1 MSLLKPGRNAT
12 IVILLSLWIAAA
24 LLFDRTASLWQQYGL
39 GAVTVVF
46 LACLLAGETVEVRR
60 QVLVAAMFATLG
72 EFLAAPLLGF
82 YTYRL
87 DNVPSFVPPGHG
99 LVYLAA
105 VAAARAEFARRYRRY
120 ITATALVL
128 GGGWALWGVCFAPRV
143 DLFGLLLFAL
153 FALFVLR
160 GRAPLVYAA
169 AFFITAFLELYGTAI
184 GTWTWAATDPTG
196 TLGMGNP
203 PSGIAAAYCVV
214 DWVALR
220 ITRKLGTITA
230 AWRAIVP
237 LRRARRA
244 EATLPRR

>member
-1 MSLLKPGRNAT
+1 MRALTPGRDAT
-12 IVILLSLWIAAA
+12 IVVLLLIWIATA
-24 LLFDRTASLWQQYGL
+24 LAFDRHATLWQQHGL

-46 LACLLAGETVEVRR
+46 LACLLTGETREVRR
-60 QVLVAAMFATLG
+60 QVLVAAVFATMG
-72 EFLAAPLLGF
+72 EILAAPLLGF

-87 DNVPSFVPPGHG
+87 DNVPAFVPPGHG

-105 VAAARAEFARRYRRY
+105 IAAARADLAQRWSR
-120 ITATALVL
+120 AVCASALTI
-128 GGGWALWGVCFAPRV
+128 GGIWALWGAWASLNH

-153 FALFVLR
+153 FTVFVLC
-160 GRAPLVYAA
+160 GRSPLVYAC

-184 GTWTWAATDPTG
+184 GAWTWSATDPTG

-220 ITRKLGTITA
+220 VTRKIA
-230 AWRAIVP
+230 AAAPAWRALVGAQKV
-237 LRRARRA
+237 ARRV
-244 EATLPRR
+244 RR

>member
-1 MSLLKPGRNAT
+1 MQAFTPGRNAT
-12 IVILLSLWIAAA
+12 IVVLLVIWIATA
-24 LLFDRTASLWQQYGL
+24 LAFDRDASLWQQHGL
-39 GAVTVVF
+39 GAITVVF
-46 LACLLAGETVEVRR
+46 LACLLAGETPAVRR
-60 QVLVAAMFATLG
+60 QVFVAAVFATIG

-87 DNVPSFVPPGHG
+87 DNVPAFVPPGHG

-105 VAAARAEFARRYRRY
+105 IAAARADLAQRWSRVVCV
-120 ITATALVL
+120 TALTA
-128 GGGWALWGVCFAPRV
+128 GGAWALWGAWISPTP

-160 GRAPLVYAA
+160 GRAPLVYAC
-169 AFFITAFLELYGTAI
+169 AFFITGFLELYGTAL
-184 GTWTWAATDPTG
+184 GTWTWAPTEPTG

-220 ITRKLGTITA
+220 ITRRISTKA
-230 AWRAIVP
+230 PAWRGLAAASQR
-237 LRRARRA
+237 LERR
-244 EATLPRR
+244 PRR

>member
-1 MSLLKPGRNAT
+1 MPPLKPGRNAT

-60 QVLVAAMFATLG
+60 QVLVAAVFATLG

-105 VAAARAEFARRYRRY
+105 IATARADLARRYARY
-120 ITATALVL
+120 VRIAALTL
-128 GGGWALWGVCFAPRV
+128 GCAWALWGVCFGPRV
-143 DLFGLLLFAL
+143 DLFGLLLFVL
-153 FALFVLR
+153 FALFLLR

-184 GTWTWAATDPTG
+184 GTWTWAASDPTG

-220 ITRKLGTITA
+220 ITRRLGPIA
-230 AWRAIVP
+230 SAWSAIVP
-237 LRRARRA
+237 LQRVVRRIK
-244 EATLPRR
+244 

>member
-1 MSLLKPGRNAT
+1 MRAFTPGRNAT
-12 IVILLSLWIAAA
+12 IVVLLAIWIAAA
-24 LLFDRTASLWQQYGL
+24 LAFDRNATLWQQHGL
-39 GAVTVVF
+39 GAITVVF
-46 LACLLAGETVEVRR
+46 LACLLAGETPAVRR
-60 QVLVAAMFATLG
+60 QVFVAAVFATIG

-87 DNVPSFVPPGHG
+87 DNVPAFVPPGHG

-105 VAAARAEFARRYRRY
+105 IAAARADLAQRWSR
-120 ITATALVL
+120 TVCATALAA
-128 GGGWALWGVCFAPRV
+128 GGGWAIWGAWIAPTP

-160 GRAPLVYAA
+160 GRAPLVYAC
-169 AFFITAFLELYGTAI
+169 AFFITAFLELYGTAL
-184 GTWTWAATDPTG
+184 GTWTWAATEPTG

-220 ITRKLGTITA
+220 ITRRLAEKA
-230 AWRAIVP
+230 PAWRAAFP
-237 LRRARRA
+237 SPARAARRV
-244 EATLPRR
+244 RR